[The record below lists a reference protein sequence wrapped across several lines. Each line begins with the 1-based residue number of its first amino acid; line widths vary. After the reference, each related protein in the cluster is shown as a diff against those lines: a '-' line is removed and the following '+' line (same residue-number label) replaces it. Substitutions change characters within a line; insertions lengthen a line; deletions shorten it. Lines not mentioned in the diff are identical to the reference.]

1 VPESTLYSVKQDDA
15 EVQMLREIAADPKTP
30 THLRLG
36 ALNSLQKLKESAE
49 PEPTGDPEEKMQAL
63 VDRLCPQEPEL
74 RDAPA
79 DPMRHLDVSAVSGG
93 RVEALDP
100 FVWTWLPY
108 CPSDPTAAE
117 RAILTAA
124 RRLGLGEG
132 PYEVPG
138 GAQDDELS
146 RRRRRRTG

>member
-1 VPESTLYSVKQDDA
+1 VKVPSISVKTDDM
-15 EVQMLREIAADPKTP
+15 ELRALRAIAADPKTP

-36 ALNSLQKLKESAE
+36 ALNSLQRIKESVE

-93 RVEALDP
+93 SVEAFDP

-108 CPSDPTAAE
+108 CPSDPKAAE

-138 GAQDDELS
+138 DKADELAQ